1 MSIPGGGPQE
11 PEMTEEQLRQ
21 LDAEIERIHV
31 DDVILQTIVSLINL
45 GARKG
50 AIGAPPE
57 AGIRPDYP
65 QLKIAIDAATGLV
78 DTIEARHTDK
88 LNPIRNAIAELQR
101 AYVAGTGKA
110 APAAPAEA
118 AADPAPQGGAGPAKS
133 SGRLWVPGQ

>member
-1 MSIPGGGPQE
+1 MSVPPNEEG
-11 PEMTEEQLRQ
+11 MTEEQLRQ

-57 AGIRPDYP
+57 AGIKPDWP
-65 QLKIAIDAATGLV
+65 QLKIAIDAAVGLV
-78 DTIEARHTDK
+78 KVVEARHTDQ
-88 LNPIRNAIAELQR
+88 LNPIRNALAELQR

-110 APAAPAEA
+110 APAP
-118 AADPAPQGGAGPAKS
+118 AADAPGQSPPQGGTGPAPS